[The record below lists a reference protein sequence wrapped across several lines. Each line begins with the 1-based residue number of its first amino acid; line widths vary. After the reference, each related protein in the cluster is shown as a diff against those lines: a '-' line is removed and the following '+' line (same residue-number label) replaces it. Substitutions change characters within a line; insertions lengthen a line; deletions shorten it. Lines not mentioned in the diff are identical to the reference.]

1 MKGRRWKSMADL
13 NKIRDKLKQQR
24 SMGVNRE
31 GGIVE
36 NNPNNKGEKTNAEP
50 VTTLEPNRFYIS

>member
-1 MKGRRWKSMADL
+1 MADL

-24 SMGVNRE
+24 SMGVDRD
-31 GGIVE
+31 GTIVE
-36 NNPNNKGEKTNAEP
+36 TNPNNKGDKPSADG

>member
-1 MKGRRWKSMADL
+1 MADL

-24 SMGVNRE
+24 SMGVDRE

-36 NNPNNKGEKTNAEP
+36 TNPNNKGDKPDSEA